1 MNIILLTLAVSLV
14 LSLLLGLLLGFFKK
28 IFYVEPDKT
37 AAAVREVLPGANCGA
52 CGYPGCDGFAAAV
65 AALAGSSFRAV

>member
-37 AAAVREVLPGANCGA
+37 AAVPAVIP
-52 CGYPGCDGFAAAV
+52 AV
-65 AALAGSSFRAV
+65 TDLQQQLLQEMHP